1 MTQAVSRGSD
11 VLLLASL
18 TATAAGFGFVN
29 APITYIAA
37 AEMPAQQAGVA
48 AATTSTSRLVG
59 GALGVAVVGSVLAER
74 SSGPAQSGF
83 VVASGPCWWIISGCG
98 FAILGISLLALSA
111 DIGRRYDGS
120 MSTVLDQDNRLHEA
134 ARRLAEAETALHAA
148 RQSHVDDW
156 IRAASD
162 KLHEAAVAYVAALGD
177 AGESAGALP
186 ERVAERRTARDHR
199 AQLR

>member
-1 MTQAVSRGSD
+1 
-11 VLLLASL
+11 LLASL
-18 TATAAGFGFVN
+18 TATAAGFGFAN

-83 VVASGPCWWIISGCG
+83 VAASGPCWWIISGCG

-186 ERVAERRTARDHR
+186 QRVAERRTARDHR